1 MSAYFKNY
9 NIVQN
14 TAHYFVFSKICKSS
28 FLVAKYKYKWVLLL
42 SPKIILFKIPK
53 LEDLLLK
60 NWTI

>member
-28 FLVAKYKYKWVLLL
+28 FLVAKYKYK
-42 SPKIILFKIPK
+42 
-53 LEDLLLK
+53 
-60 NWTI
+60 